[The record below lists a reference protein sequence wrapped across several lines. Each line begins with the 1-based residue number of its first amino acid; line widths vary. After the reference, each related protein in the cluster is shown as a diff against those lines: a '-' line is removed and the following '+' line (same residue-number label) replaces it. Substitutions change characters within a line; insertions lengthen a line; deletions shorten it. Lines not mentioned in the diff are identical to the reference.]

1 MSDVQDILLR
11 NIEIYIKSYKDSLK
25 EKANLGF
32 KKNVYYKRYWNC
44 RLFAT

>member
-32 KKNVYYKRYWNC
+32 KKINC
-44 RLFAT
+44 TIYIRSTMIKN